1 MFAFFASALLTFY
14 LLKMIEQYSYRE
26 EIEALETETMDER
39 LEAASDDPRLS
50 TIKIKDTIDRNR
62 DKYRTLMKILT
73 SKSETEPDLPN
84 DDIDPSECTNKSMGK
99 FYQKNARLI
108 REVERRIR
116 EKDKGFAWVRWGDTE
131 MIASKKDGQRESSM
145 LRAVRVLASKTKSPE
160 IVLNVGGHWLCKNNL
175 REDWNKGLT
184 LPMKVE
190 SSSPSSYSETRKRD
204 LDLSIEDD
212 CAIHSF
218 FYLPLGDITDED
230 LNEWRKEKIEGWSG
244 LIRKYNRSVIL
255 VGHNHIRNIPFIKH
269 DVFIDATNVQK
280 NNNKTKDLI
289 RKVALEGTELS
300 QKNNDPPVVIL
311 CSGLAAKT
319 LVVVLRSFIDKGWQ
333 FIDVGTQLDGFGGK
347 KSRDYIDIPKMCK
360 KVYEYKSN
368 SSIPTENIGT
378 KHDLGGEA
386 ALEYWF
392 APNVCTS
399 HVAKLKNP

>member
-39 LEAASDDPRLS
+39 LEAASDDPRVS

-108 REVERRIR
+108 REVERRIQ
-116 EKDKGFAWVRWGDTE
+116 EKDKGFAWVRWGDAE

-175 REDWNKGLT
+175 REDWNIGLT

-230 LNEWRKEKIEGWSG
+230 LNEWRKKKIEGWSG

-255 VGHNHIRNIPFIKH
+255 VGPNHIRNIPFIKH

-311 CSGLAAKT
+311 CSGIAAKT

-347 KSRDYIDIPKMCK
+347 KSRDYINIPKMCK
-360 KVYEYKSN
+360 KVYEYKGN

>member
-175 REDWNKGLT
+175 REDWNIGLT

>member
-1 MFAFFASALLTFY
+1 MFAFFATALLTFY

-26 EIEALETETMDER
+26 DIEALETETMYER
-39 LEAASDDPRLS
+39 LEATSDDPRVS

-84 DDIDPSECTNKSMGK
+84 DDTDPSECTNKSMGK

-108 REVERRIR
+108 REVERRLR
-116 EKDKGFAWVRWGDTE
+116 EKDKGFAWVRWGDAE

-145 LRAVRVLASKTKSPE
+145 LRAVRLLASKTKSPE

-175 REDWNKGLT
+175 REDWNIGLT

-204 LDLSIEDD
+204 LDLSIKDD

-255 VGHNHIRNIPFIKH
+255 VGPNHIRNIPFIKH

-311 CSGLAAKT
+311 CSGIAAKT

-347 KSRDYIDIPKMCK
+347 KSRDYINIPKMCK

-378 KHDLGGEA
+378 KHDLGGKA